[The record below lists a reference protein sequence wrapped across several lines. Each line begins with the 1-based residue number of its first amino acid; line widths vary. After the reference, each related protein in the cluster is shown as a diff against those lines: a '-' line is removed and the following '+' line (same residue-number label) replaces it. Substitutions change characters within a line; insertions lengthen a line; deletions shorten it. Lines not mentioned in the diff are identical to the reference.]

1 MANRRERGVTNVVEM
16 LASRTKNGSNPDQRS
31 QRYRKMSF
39 GAPDPEDEVR
49 SIAASSCSGSGE
61 LNSNISEASCSQSDI
76 SLCDDGGSEEEE
88 GEGWAVHYESGFI
101 DNPVFY

>member
-1 MANRRERGVTNVVEM
+1 M
-16 LASRTKNGSNPDQRS
+16 LASMKKNGSDPDQRT

-76 SLCDDGGSEEEE
+76 SLCDDGGSEEE
-88 GEGWAVHYESGFI
+88 GEGDGILHHFDGAVASEDSHDAKEDGEDSH
-101 DNPVFY
+101 